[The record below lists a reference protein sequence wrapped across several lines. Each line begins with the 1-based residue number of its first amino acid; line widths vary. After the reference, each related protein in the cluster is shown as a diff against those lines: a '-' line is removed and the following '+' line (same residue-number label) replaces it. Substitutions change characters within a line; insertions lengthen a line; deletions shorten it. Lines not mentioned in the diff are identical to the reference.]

1 MLCPLVGLAFALFL
15 YYKNQKTQAFSKT
28 VNGFLGT
35 LRFAVVTVLC
45 FLLLEPLVR
54 YLTTEIESPIIVVAT
69 DNSSSMVMGPDSVKN
84 RTEVSQA
91 LAKLNEELA
100 TKFEVAN
107 YSFGQT
113 VNAGGEMT
121 FADAVTDFSGLFSSL
136 SGRYANRNVGAIV
149 ILSDGIYN
157 RGRNPR
163 YAVNELQAPVYTIG
177 VGDTTQRKDALIAE
191 VAANRIAFL
200 GNKFPVEALIQA
212 KGYDGTSISYSIE
225 KAGKVIEGG
234 SVDVSGNL
242 FEASVRFLLDAKDVG
257 LHQYVIRIAELNGEV
272 TYANN
277 RQSVFVDVI
286 DSRQKIQIVAH
297 APHPDIAALRSAI
310 GSNDNYEVEV
320 VLEEDFKTSDTPPD
334 LLILHQIPS
343 QETTDEFIETLKEG
357 RVPFLAVV
365 GMDTD
370 LRKLDKL
377 GVGARMGRTS
387 NNWNDAGANLNEGF
401 TLFKSDASLTK
412 LLVDVP
418 PLKVPFGTWSLSAGT
433 ETMLYQKIGQI
444 ATDDPLLVFGN
455 KPEQK
460 SAALLGEGIWRWR
473 LYNYAKF
480 ENHEAF
486 DSFVASVVQ
495 YLSLK
500 EDKRLFRIFAPT
512 EVMENERLIFNAELY
527 NAAYQPIN
535 NVDAL
540 LQIEDADGNEFP
552 FTFSPSNTGYRLDAG
567 ALPVGNYNYRA
578 SVVSNGETLAETG
591 NFAVLPFALEG
602 ASLTANHQMLYNIS
616 SQTGGQLYTP
626 AQVDDLVEGLLNSDQ
641 VQARSFST
649 EVLKSVMHFK
659 WIFFLLLLLLS
670 AEWIMRKRAGHY

>member
-1 MLCPLVGLAFALFL
+1 V
-15 YYKNQKTQAFSKT
+15 
-28 VNGFLGT
+28 
-35 LRFAVVTVLC
+35 
-45 FLLLEPLVR
+45 
-54 YLTTEIESPIIVVAT
+54 I
-69 DNSSSMVMGPDSVKN
+69 
-84 RTEVSQA
+84 
-91 LAKLNEELA
+91 
-100 TKFEVAN
+100 
-107 YSFGQT
+107 
-113 VNAGGEMT
+113 
-121 FADAVTDFSGLFSSL
+121 
-136 SGRYANRNVGAIV
+136 

-163 YAVNELQAPVYTIG
+163 YAVNELQAPVFTIG
-177 VGDTTQRKDALIAE
+177 VGDTTQRKDVLIAE

-212 KGYDGTSISYSIE
+212 KGYEGTSVSYSIE
-225 KAGKVIEGG
+225 KDGKVIEGG

-242 FEASVRFLLDAKDVG
+242 FEATVRFLLDAKDVG
-257 LHQYVIRIAELNGEV
+257 LHQYIIRIAELDGEV

-310 GSNDNYEVEV
+310 SSNDNYEVEV
-320 VLEEDFKTSDTPPD
+320 VLEEDFKVSEIPAD
-334 LLILHQIPS
+334 LMILHQVPS
-343 QETTDEFIETLKEG
+343 QETTDEFIETVKSG
-357 RVPFLAVV
+357 QVPFLTIV

-370 LRKLDKL
+370 LRKLDNL
-377 GVGARMGRTS
+377 GVGAKMGRTS
-387 NNWNDAGANLNEGF
+387 SNWNDASANLNQGF
-401 TLFKSDASLTK
+401 TLFKSDASLAK

-418 PLKVPFGTWSLSAGT
+418 PLKVPFGTWSLSPGT

-460 SAALLGEGIWRWR
+460 TAALLGEGIWRWR

-486 DSFVASVVQ
+486 DAFIASVVQ

-567 ALPVGNYNYRA
+567 ALPVGNYNYTA
-578 SVVSNGETLAETG
+578 SVVNNGETLSETG
-591 NFAVLPFALEG
+591 SFAVLPFALEG

-626 AQVDDLVEGLLNSDQ
+626 AQVDELVEGLLNSDQ

-670 AEWIMRKRAGHY
+670 SEWIVRKRAGHY